1 MQINQ
6 YPSIGSSSLS
16 SLISSALARRQS
28 STLGTTGALSSISSS
43 YTPSYSSGGGIN
55 YQSSAAISSITAQ
68 IDSLNKQVSEIK
80 SKLLVSNSIKNSY
93 SSSITSL
100 NDFLESIKQDESKNL
115 SGITNSNSN
124 VTNVDV
130 INSSANSQ
138 TINVNVK
145 QVATATI
152 VRSDILTGGNID
164 ENTKITDLFAGK
176 LDGYSLTSQRKD
188 LNETKTMKELGI
200 KTGSFTIGNK
210 EISISDSETLG
221 SVMQKIKD
229 AGYDAEITADGAL
242 EITGTADKQ
251 ISFSNQ
257 GTNFASALGL
267 TVSEGDFSINGKS
280 FSITSETTIKSLM
293 NEINS
298 SRDAGV
304 GAMLQ
309 NGKLTLVSNLTGAVL
324 IDIKKGSSNFTN
336 AIGFTSGGEMIA
348 DNVVMGADGTA
359 TTLKGINSVSTDYAD
374 FTEGTFII
382 SAGRNGN
389 MVSEIINITSG
400 DTVQD
405 VIDKIAATGIDI
417 VASVDKNG
425 NFVLE
430 QKNKGSDY
438 QISVEAGSS
447 NFTEKMGLT
456 NGVENI
462 GITNS
467 GQNTGYY
474 STITGTNKV
483 TLDTEVSA
491 GSFKVNDTTIEISA
505 GTIETALAEI
515 NAALSDKDVEAVF
528 EDEKIV
534 FKNKIMGNISLSVE
548 GGTSNFGEI
557 AGLTEASEGVSS
569 VVIGQVGGKSTLT
582 GSEDVSADTM
592 ITDGT
597 VKINGFLIDLS
608 AGTLESVVESLNE
621 HSEDTKVTASIVD
634 NRLVL
639 TATENGAN
647 SISVEAGISNFVQV
661 TGIAGYQ
668 TTAGTEEQFGSSKSA
683 MTMANEVTYDTQI
696 LESVININGTE
707 ITVSGTIANAIAAI
721 NAQTGTTGVEAFL
734 NTSNRFVLRNV
745 NDGSSGM
752 NFSTSSDFGRVVGAG
767 TYVVTGGSNTK
778 LDQTN
783 ATVTGSVTGL
793 GDGTKSTMDTQL
805 INGSILTIGNTSIE
819 LGTSIASAI
828 RAINAKTAETGV
840 EASLDEDGRFVL
852 KAVDTS
858 VTNISFSLSGNGD
871 FGRVTGLGSYTIG
884 ASDSGTGVVGAR
896 QTTLTGSCDVIG
908 DMKIS
913 NSTISILAHNQV
925 QTFELSGTLDD
936 VIKTLSES
944 EWTGHNGIT
953 ASIENGKFVIRL
965 NDEGA
970 KELTVNVISGDFGRV
985 TGMADYLMGGATVI
999 PGTTTVVGGGGSS
1012 SGGTGSGQIQTS
1024 DKGTVI
1030 VSGGN
1035 DVAGTD
1041 YILNGTLKIGS
1052 EVFNTKN
1059 TTLQEVI
1066 DRINSAGIDGVSA
1079 YIENDRFVIKS
1090 VNVENVISATGD
1102 FARVTGIA
1110 SYTVGA
1116 AESTGNTESGG
1127 SVVESD
1133 PVGMQNVSQITKADA
1148 LSKGYIV
1155 IETAN
1160 DLINAIASDGQG
1172 TAGKTFI
1179 LMNDID
1185 MSTVSGYVSKS
1196 NFAGTFDGNGYTI
1209 TNLSAENGI
1218 FASTTETSTI
1228 KNVQLSNFNIV
1239 SVGDN
1244 VGALAGKNSGVILN
1258 SGIDANSLV
1267 TGNSYVGALVGGG
1280 TGKLENVTSRA
1291 EVRATGQ
1298 YAGGLAGSSGDIL
1311 NSEAYGKVTGNS
1323 SYVGGLSGVVTGNI
1337 ENSLVEAVISGGDY
1351 TGGLAGQ
1358 VTGKI
1363 SQSHTKGSVSGKQY
1377 TGGLVGNISSSIKDS
1392 YSWSDVTAAGNF
1404 AGGLVGATSGNVLNS
1419 YSKGNVTSSGY
1430 RVGGLIGSING
1441 NITIDKTYALGNVSG
1456 TSNVGGLI
1464 GSTDGKRTFT
1474 LSNSYAKG
1482 NVSVTQAGIGGGLAG
1497 TSNGGSI
1504 MNTYATGNVTITGS
1518 YSGADREATAGGLIG
1533 NAVDTS
1539 ITRSFATGAVN
1550 NSGASKN
1557 GTRLAS
1563 FAGGLVGT
1571 GENLR
1576 IETSYATGAVTLSLG
1591 DNTSLNSVSA
1601 KLSAGGLVASLSGSS
1616 TIEKS
1621 WASNTVL
1628 FNGTDSTLSA
1638 ENFTGGLVGRVDLT
1652 GAVTINNSYAS
1663 GTVKINSADDNSKSF
1678 MGGLVGGAAGGDA
1691 AADYLTIKNSF
1702 ASAQLLDS
1710 TSVYMKKTGGIFGY
1724 SQNSDTVL
1732 IENSFFDM
1740 EKAGLDNATG
1750 SSLGEFNTGLTTSQ
1764 INNKIDDLKQKISSS
1779 TANSYSP
1786 ESKGELLVK
1795 VDRIT
1800 KQEAE
1805 EKGYI
1810 VIESAADFLSKVGS
1824 NATAGKTFILMND
1837 LDFSEISVSASN
1849 NSYIA
1854 AFKGVFDGNG
1864 YTIKGVKGALFDNIS
1879 GDSTIKNLGID
1890 TNISISHQQNLGV
1903 IANNTASGSININN
1917 VFVIGRIYVNTSDDF
1932 GRNFSIG
1939 GLIGE
1944 VGSSSTLHVLS
1955 SFVNATIDTYCQYRK
1970 QYTGGLIGGTN
1981 SSTVHIH
1988 NSFVKGKVESYDYAG
2003 GLIGYKNG
2011 GSAYITHSFSE
2022 ASVSTNSSGNN
2033 AGGLVG
2039 YNTSSLYIEN
2049 AYAIGKVSGH
2059 FRGSIL
2065 GFGDITSA
2073 SNTWYDGN
2081 ATGVANVSGS
2091 HTNSVSGITNQSKN
2105 NIVYDRYTAGKY
2117 TSNSDTSNVN
2127 QDILN
2132 NKIFSESEAQAA
2144 GFVLIHNAAE
2154 LKNFLSGTSSKDQT
2168 FILMDDIDLTGV
2180 TGLTSMK
2187 DFAGTFYGNGHSIRN
2202 FSSSSAMFDSVTA
2215 TGSIRNLKIM
2225 NADVSGS
2232 DNAAVLV
2239 NNLNGGVIDNVQVS
2253 GSVLTTGT
2261 GKYAGGL
2268 VAYGNGHIDN
2278 SSFEGI
2284 VTGKNSSTGGLVGYS
2299 DATGIAIL
2307 NSYTTGSVIA
2317 AQGSITGGLVG
2328 SAESIVKINNSLSS
2342 ASVTGT
2348 TAGGLIGSAKPD
2360 YTEINNSSY
2369 KKQSGVQ
2376 SNGIVDER
2384 YFLKDNSSY
2393 EALST
2398 EEAGKSETFTSI
2410 GWDSSVWSFTKDGP
2424 KIKDTDGMTEFNVN
2438 SAGSVQ
2444 VADAIGTSP
2453 VDSISKEEAIAK
2465 GYIVIE
2471 TASDLANIIA
2481 ADGAGTLGKT
2491 YILMGDIDMSKI
2503 TGYVSKANFAGTFD
2517 GNGYSIKNLSA
2528 QNGLFAS
2535 ATATSTIKNVKLVHA
2550 NIGSSADNVGGLV
2563 GTGAGTIENSSI
2575 DSTSI
2580 IGGNSYVG
2588 GLVGG
2593 GSSTIINSSSDAEVR
2608 ANVGYGGGLAGS
2620 SGDIINSMA
2629 AGIVTS
2635 FGDYVGGL
2643 AASVNGNIS
2652 NSTVSANVSGLS
2664 YAGGLAAVITGDIS
2678 NSSVTG
2684 TISGDDYIG
2693 GLAGKITGDIEDS
2706 SANVTLD
2713 GANYLGGLTGEL
2725 TGNVTNSCSQGT
2737 ITATGI
2743 NIGGLVGRLS
2753 STNHMTIKASY
2764 SEMAVKGSNAVGGLI
2779 GGTVTGSAADIQTS
2793 FTVIDSYAKGN
2804 VEATGGGTAGGLIG
2818 YAYGGTIL
2826 NSYAKGNVTVTG
2838 QNSTATYQYNPSS
2851 TNSNGAY
2858 ENAAGGLIGL
2868 AMNGE
2873 VRNSFATGN
2882 VVNKGYKING
2892 KNVRSS
2898 TGGLIGS
2905 GSYNIFNSYAS
2916 GNVTYASTSPS
2927 VVDKNEENFVGGLVG
2942 RYYGGNIEQAWS
2954 TGNVI
2959 ASNYQKNGTV
2969 STTNYIGGLVGE
2981 ARMNKGLNIVIKDS
2995 WSKSA
3000 VTMQQY
3006 NARGT
3011 TYIGGLVGEASFD
3024 SAGVTLTIKN
3034 SFASAAIRD
3043 TQSESSLYSVK
3054 SGGLLGYSGQ
3064 NDSVKIEKSFFNYE
3078 AAGIENAFGSLNA
3091 TDAYALDS
3099 VHIDSKISS
3108 LKETIAAGDTIE
3120 ETKPSLNN
3128 GFVTQVDRISEEE
3141 AIARG
3146 YVVIKT
3152 AQDFVNLI
3160 AQNGSGTKGKTYI
3173 LMNDIDMSG
3182 ISNYV
3187 GKENFEG
3194 TFDGNGYKIKNLYYY
3209 NETCSSSSYGVFN
3222 NIKNGAVIKNVGIEN
3237 VNIDSVTYDNT
3248 GGLVGYMAAGSS
3260 VINSYT
3266 TGRVDGWYYTG
3277 GLVGYMEGNTIIKD
3291 SYSIADVNKGVNTGY
3306 YVGGLVG
3313 YAFGNNSQRIT
3324 IENSFATGSVYGDY
3338 EIGGLIGSANYVDI
3352 TDSYSN
3358 NIGVYATSTY
3368 SGGFIGSIISNTIIK
3383 NSYSTSYVTGGDSVG
3398 GFIGLINGENNKI
3411 YDSYFD
3417 GQVEADYITGGFV
3430 GTVNSNQN
3438 YLYNIHVSGSLQSFR
3453 NDVGGLIGHYNA
3465 NNLYI
3470 YNAYVDADIVNDGGN
3485 SRGIVYVTAGA
3496 DLYIHGFWFDASKF
3510 IKDSA
3515 GDYIVG
3521 QYAAVKSPSY
3531 MNNAKIKNNERIS
3544 ESEATSAGY
3553 VLIKTVQDLKNL
3565 LSTNGDDT
3573 LDKTYVLMNDIDLSG
3588 VRDLTAMS
3596 GFKGTLYGNGYTIK
3610 NFSSQSGLFDSIDSG
3625 GSVRNLNFENSAIG
3639 ASKTAG
3645 TVVNHLNGGT
3655 IDHVTVNGG
3664 SVALTNV
3671 SGQSAGGLVGYGF
3684 GTISYSGFNG
3694 SISGKDK
3701 NNGGLIGYTE
3711 DDRVMNIY
3719 NSYVTGNVLGSSG
3732 STSGGLVGMVNGS
3745 KGILNIKDSYSSA
3758 AVSGSSSTGG
3768 LVGNAGKTENV
3779 FIAGSSYQKSY
3790 EISAIGSVDDFAF
3803 LIDGSS
3809 YESFSNAD
3817 FRDASVFEEAGWSSD
3832 VWQFD
3837 GETPILS
3844 SSSLLTEF
3852 STAELNNKSATLQG
3866 SVVVGSNPQDVKAFK
3881 GQKDGTLSI
3890 MVDGVGTFDISISA
3904 NDTLKNVLDKISG
3917 VDGKLSAKIDT
3928 DGKILISYNGVTP
3941 GISVEDTS
3949 GFAEFY
3955 GLNASSKTWDENYSV
3970 GGTVL
3975 DPETIK
3981 NFETIT
3987 VTGGY
3992 EIDES
3997 DISLGGTIQI
4007 GSGAAI
4013 DTTNK
4018 TIGEIIELINESA
4031 PFGVTAGIDE
4041 KTNKFYIS
4049 SKSGSQD
4056 ITVNGDFARIT
4067 GLASYVSG
4075 TATAVTVE
4083 ETYTKMQG
4091 STGGLSGDELV
4102 LGGTIK
4108 VGSGAEI
4115 DTTNK
4120 TLNEIVAA
4128 INAQNQSGVT
4138 AHIEDGKFT
4147 IHSVNGKVDITVSGD
4162 FARVTG
4168 MADYSVSNAQ
4178 LSSSDPTIGGGTT
4191 VGFVEEVDRL
4201 TEEEAVSQGYMI
4213 ITSAEQLA
4221 NIKQNL
4227 AGKYILMCDID
4238 LSDYGTWTALGNFT
4252 GELNGNGYVIK
4263 GLTDTRKADNAGLFT
4278 IVTDGVIKN
4287 LGFED
4292 IKIIANSSGGAISGS
4307 LNGTTI
4313 VSNCYATGTVSSGM
4327 KASGLSGAARG
4338 DVTIENSYAKVNI
4351 TGTGQDAGGLI
4362 GLMAGQNLTIS
4373 NSFYSGTI
4381 NGTNSVGGLVGS
4393 VTSGILNVDSS
4404 YVANST
4410 IKGKAN
4416 SIGGLVGLISSA
4428 QEHSISNS
4436 SFDGTISGTEN
4447 IGGLI
4452 GINNNGIFSITNSH
4466 VSGQIGTTS
4475 SKYVGGFIGLNGNN
4489 SRRLSVEISNS
4500 YSTADITGKDNLG
4513 GFVGRANTSD
4523 FTIEKSFVSGSISSS
4538 STGVGG
4544 FAGYGQ
4550 TAKFNIYNSYSIAS
4564 VKGGSYVGGLVG
4576 CCGERLIVEN
4586 SYAAGLVTSTGS
4598 GGAIAGYNDNYQ
4610 MKNVFW
4616 DTEKTNKFTAIGTKS
4631 ENIAGTTGLS
4641 SSAFADQSN
4650 FTGWSSTIWDFSGDA
4665 PKLIGVGSSG
4675 EKSAGITG
4683 SVVTTN
4689 LADKAFSGQKTG
4701 TLLFSDGTSV
4711 SILDTDS
4718 RTDVIEKIKEK
4729 GLNASIDGNG
4739 KITISKTGIT
4749 SLTVSSDSSGFAEFY
4764 GLNTTGK
4771 TWNGSVSEEEAYSDF
4786 SSKLISS
4793 SSADISNSA
4802 FVDQKTGS
4810 FKINVNGGT
4819 SYTVNVSENDSLRT
4833 VLDKINALDTNFE
4846 ATVNSDGKVE
4856 IKLNGTIA
4864 GISVSDDTSNFTYA
4878 YGLASDVKEYAADKN
4893 TILSDPVG
4901 NTEDD
4906 PDRFYQVIGAN
4917 DVALYDYVVHGS
4929 IQIENGAV
4937 IDISGNT
4944 IEEIIDKINAQKQPG
4959 ITALIENGK
4968 FVIKY
4973 TGSEAAP
4980 SFTATGDFARV
4991 TGLSSY
4997 TVGQAVYSS
5006 VPDTSSTV
5014 TGSVSFDSGLDT
5026 QAFKGQKD
5034 GTMTIA
5040 VTGVGLIKVENITAS
5055 DSVRVVLDKIKAADS
5070 NLSAYIN
5077 SDGKIVISYNG
5088 TGNGIAIGDDS
5099 TGFSAFYGLRSTET
5113 IYKGEAEH
5121 QAPDPIITHTSS
5133 SSLYSANDDLT
5144 ADTVFT
5150 GQTSS
5155 SFDIYLGEDF
5165 VKSVVVESTDTVQ
5178 DVIDKING
5186 GNLKA
5191 RLVDGRI
5198 QISTV
5203 NGTTLSLSVVS
5214 FSGNWATL
5222 AGLNSGDTVIQADP
5236 TKVLGAMND
5245 LTYTG
5250 GTVQGLTG
5258 SHVIAGLKDGT
5269 FRIYM
5274 NNTSGKIPTIR
5285 VNATD
5290 SVDDILDKM
5299 KEAVAAVGG
5308 TLNASVQNG
5317 KIILSTSADFATSI
5331 SFGEDTSGFLE
5342 LAGLTSTGK
5351 TYDANY
5357 TSTDAVLGTDM
5368 FLGSVSGI
5376 TENHVFGDL
5385 TAGTMTVSSGSDSV
5399 TVNITE
5405 TSSVKDI
5412 IDQIQ
5417 ATGAFKAG
5425 LVDGKF
5431 FIQKTA
5437 STDSEIT
5444 VTSTSNF
5451 AQLAGLEAGVFTGS
5465 TTTSSGGG
5473 SQSQITGSVAG
5484 LDGSKK
5490 FSYTKEGYFTISVG
5504 GENAVNIEVTAE
5516 TTIQDVIDAIND
5528 TGSYTAKLDDEGRL
5542 VIATASSADA
5552 SIKISNGTTNFAKI
5566 VGLNAGYISSNA
5578 ESTKGDLDIASS
5590 LTGSVNNLL
5599 ASNKFAAG
5607 DFKII
5612 VEAPDGTI
5620 KEESFD
5626 LTGKETL
5633 YTILNRIS
5641 DSSLGITA
5649 EYKNGGVVLTVN
5661 ETGAFKIS
5669 VVDGTSDFAEK
5680 TGFTTNGTQSVNTVL
5695 GSQPDVTSA
5704 NTTYSVSVN
5713 GFSAGN
5719 FYISLTD
5726 LDGNIVKTTQ
5736 INVLATDTVD
5746 SLISKINNSG
5756 AGVNAYINNKDQLVL
5771 AMNSDMDANSIVIQ
5785 KGTSDFTNKIGF
5797 TQGGDVSDDAIYL
5810 IGDPVGNTTVS
5821 SNVLA
5826 YTTSTS
5832 LASLGITEGN
5842 FVLNGKTIQVIQ
5854 DIQTLIDNINAA
5866 FSPNEE
5872 NGVRAS
5878 FENGRIVLTATVASS
5893 ESVINIEAGSSNFT
5907 EFAGLTTNKVMNTTA
5922 QTAGQNAQFEIN
5934 GNSFEQES
5942 NTVYIDKDGNVTQDI
5957 SDAALRLTLKA
5968 TGITLITIDKSQLSA
5983 PIDKLQTFV
5992 NKFNQTMSYA
6002 NNSQLAGDAGL
6013 TAILNKIK
6021 SALTADIDGQSGTID
6036 RLSEIGI
6043 NVYEDANGTKI
6054 YLEED
6059 KFSEQYLN
6067 NPDKVTDVLIGDDSK
6082 PLNYYKA
6089 GSFTRLSDTMSN
6101 TKNYFSSMTSS
6112 LTNQKKSIEKEIT
6125 LKKSELRDLERQL
6138 ASSGSGSGD
6147 GGISSDLA
6155 AYIAALDEKLN
6166 LLTELIMKMQ
6176 KSGGSGSGNSVAYIL
6191 NRNNPSFGLFF

>member
-16 SLISSALARRQS
+16 SLISSTLARRQAS
-28 STLGTTGALSSISSS
+28 SLGSSGSYSSISS
-43 YTPSYSSGGGIN
+43 YTPSYSSGGSIN
-55 YQSSAAISSITAQ
+55 YQSSAAISNLTSQ

-80 SKLLVSNSIKNSY
+80 NKLLVSNSIKNSY
-93 SSSITSL
+93 SSTITSL

-115 SGITNSNSN
+115 AGITNSNSN
-124 VTNVDV
+124 VTNVDL

-138 TINVNVK
+138 SINLNVK

-152 VRSDILTGGNID
+152 VRSEILTGGNID

-176 LDGYSLTSQRKD
+176 LDGYSLTSIRND
-188 LNETKTMKELGI
+188 LKESQTMKELGI

-210 EISISDSETLG
+210 EISISESETLG
-221 SVMQKIKD
+221 SVIQKIKD
-229 AGYDAEITADGAL
+229 AGYDAEITGDNSL
-242 EITGTADKQ
+242 KITGTADKQ
-251 ISFSNQ
+251 VSFSNQ
-257 GTNFASALGL
+257 GTNFAAVLGL
-267 TVSEGDFSINGKS
+267 TISEGDFSINGKS

-298 SRDAGV
+298 SREAGV

-336 AIGFTSGGEMIA
+336 AIGFTSGGEMIT
-348 DNVVMGADGTA
+348 DNLVMGADGTA
-359 TTLKGINSVSTDYAD
+359 TTLKGTTSVTTDFSD

-389 MVSEIINITSG
+389 MLSEIINITAG

-405 VIDKIAATGIDI
+405 IIDKIAATGIDVI
-417 VASVDKNG
+417 ASVDKHG
-425 NFVLE
+425 NFMLE

-438 QISVEAGSS
+438 EISVEAGSS

-456 NGVENI
+456 NGVDNI

-491 GSFKVNDTTIEISA
+491 GSFKVNDTTIEISS

-515 NAALSDKDVEAVF
+515 NTALADKDVEAVF
-528 EDEKIV
+528 ENEKII
-534 FKNKIMGNISLSVE
+534 FKNKVMGNISLSVE

-582 GSEDVSADTM
+582 GSEDVAADTM

-668 TTAGTEEQFGSSKSA
+668 TSAGTEEQFGSSKSA

-752 NFSTSSDFGRVVGAG
+752 NFSTSSDFGRIVGAG

-840 EASLDEDGRFVL
+840 EASLDDDGRFVL

-858 VTNISFSLSGNGD
+858 VTNISFSLSGTGD

-896 QTTLTGSCDVIG
+896 KTTLTGSCDVTG
-908 DMKIS
+908 DLKIS
-913 NSTISILAHNQV
+913 DSKISILAHNQV

-1012 SGGTGSGQIQTS
+1012 SGGTNSGQIQTS

-1041 YILNGTLKIGS
+1041 YVLNGTLKIGS
-1052 EVFNTKN
+1052 EEFSTKN
-1059 TTLQEVI
+1059 TTLQEII
-1066 DRINSAGIDGVSA
+1066 DRINAAGIEGVSA

-1127 SVVESD
+1127 SIVKTD
-1133 PVGMQNVSQITKADA
+1133 PVGMQNVTQISKADA

-1185 MSTVSGYVSKS
+1185 MSTISNYVSKA

-1244 VGALAGKNSGVILN
+1244 VGALAGKNSGVIIN
-1258 SGIDANSLV
+1258 SGIDANSLI

-1298 YAGGLAGSSGDIL
+1298 YAGGIAGSSGDIL

-1337 ENSLVEAVISGGDY
+1337 ENSLVDAIISGGDY

-1363 SQSHTKGSVSGKQY
+1363 AQSHTKGSVSGKQY

-1392 YSWSDVTAAGNF
+1392 YSWSEITASGNYT
-1404 AGGLVGATSGNVLNS
+1404 GGLAGATSGNVLNS

-1482 NVSVTQAGIGGGLAG
+1482 NVSVTQAGIGGGLTG

-1571 GENLR
+1571 GENLK

-1638 ENFTGGLVGRVDLT
+1638 ENFTGGLVGQVDLT

-1663 GTVKINSADDNSKSF
+1663 GTVKINSAKNNSKSF
-1678 MGGLVGGAAGGDA
+1678 MGGLVGGATEGDA
-1691 AADYLTIKNSF
+1691 STNYLTIKNSF

-1710 TSVYMKKTGGIFGY
+1710 TSVYMKKVGGIFGY

-1740 EKAGLDNATG
+1740 DKAGLDNATG

-1786 ESKGELLVK
+1786 ESKEELLVK

-1890 TNISISHQQNLGV
+1890 TNISISDHQNLGV

-1917 VFVIGRIYVNTSDDF
+1917 VFVIGRIYVHSSDALD
-1932 GRNFSIG
+1932 GNFSIG

-1944 VGSSSTLHVLS
+1944 VGSSSTLYVLS
-1955 SFVNATIDTYCQYRK
+1955 SFVNATIDTYFKYGR

-1988 NSFVKGKVESYDYAG
+1988 NSFVKGKVESYHYAG
-2003 GLIGYKNG
+2003 GLIGRKHG

-2022 ASVSTNSSGNN
+2022 ASVSDNSSSYY

-2039 YNTSSLYIEN
+2039 YNNSSLYIEN
-2049 AYAIGKVSGH
+2049 AYAIGKVSGGI
-2059 FRGSIL
+2059 RGSIL
-2065 GFGDITSA
+2065 GYGDITSA
-2073 SNTWYDGN
+2073 SNTWYDRN
-2081 ATGVANVSGS
+2081 ATGVADVSYS
-2091 HTNSVSGITNQSKN
+2091 QTSVSGITNQSKN
-2105 NIVYDRYTAGKY
+2105 NIVYDRYEAGKY

-2132 NKIFSESEAQAA
+2132 NKIFSESEALAA
-2144 GFVLIHNAAE
+2144 GFVLIHNATD

-2187 DFAGTFYGNGHSIRN
+2187 DFAGTFYGNGHTIRN
-2202 FSSSSAMFDSVTA
+2202 FNSSSAMFDSVTA
-2215 TGSIRNLKIM
+2215 TGSIRNLKIQ
-2225 NADVSGS
+2225 NADVTGT

-2239 NNLNGGVIDNVQVS
+2239 NNLNGGVIDNVHVS
-2253 GSVLTTGT
+2253 GSVLTSGT

-2268 VAYGNGHIDN
+2268 VAQGNGHIDN

-2284 VTGKNSSTGGLVGYS
+2284 VTGKNSSTGGLIGHS
-2299 DATGIAIL
+2299 DSTGIAIL

-2317 AQGSITGGLVG
+2317 AQGSISGGLVG

-2348 TAGGLIGSAKPD
+2348 TAGGLIGSAQPD
-2360 YTEINNSSY
+2360 LTEINNSSY

-2398 EEAGKSETFTSI
+2398 EEAAKSETFTSI
-2410 GWDSSVWSFTKDGP
+2410 GWDNSIWSFTQNGP
-2424 KIKDTDGMTEFNVN
+2424 KIVDTDGMTEFNIN

-2444 VADAIGTSP
+2444 VADTIGTSP

-2535 ATATSTIKNVKLVHA
+2535 ATDTSTIKNVKLVHA

-2563 GTGAGTIENSSI
+2563 GTGTGTIENSSI
-2575 DSTSI
+2575 DSSSI

-2608 ANVGYGGGLAGS
+2608 ANVGSGGGLAGS
-2620 SGDIINSMA
+2620 SGDIINSIA
-2629 AGIVTS
+2629 GGIVTS

-2643 AASVNGNIS
+2643 AASVNGDIS
-2652 NSTVSANVSGLS
+2652 NSTANATVSGLS
-2664 YAGGLAAVITGDIS
+2664 YAGGLAAIITGNIS
-2678 NSSVTG
+2678 NSNVSG
-2684 TISGDDYIG
+2684 TISGNDYIG

-2713 GANYLGGLTGEL
+2713 GANYLGGLAGEL
-2725 TGNVTNSCSQGT
+2725 AGNVTNSCSQGT

-2743 NIGGLVGRLS
+2743 NIGGLIGRIN
-2753 STNHMTIKASY
+2753 STKHMTIKASY
-2764 SEMAVKGSNAVGGLI
+2764 SEMAVKGSNTVGGLI
-2779 GGTVTGSAADIQTS
+2779 GGTVTGSAADVQMS

-2826 NSYAKGNVTVTG
+2826 NSYAKGNVTVSG
-2838 QNSTATYQYNPSS
+2838 QNSTAAYQYNPAA

-2868 AMNGE
+2868 AINGE

-2882 VVNKGYKING
+2882 VVNKGYKISG
-2892 KNVRSS
+2892 STVRST

-2905 GSYNIFNSYAS
+2905 GNYNIFNSYAS

-3024 SAGVTLTIKN
+3024 TAGVTLTIKN

-3043 TQSESSLYSVK
+3043 TQYESSLYSVK

-3187 GKENFEG
+3187 GKENFKG

-3209 NETCSSSSYGVFN
+3209 NETSDNGNHGVFD

-3237 VNIDSVTYDNT
+3237 LNFDTLSFSFA
-3248 GGLVGYMAAGSS
+3248 GGLVGYMYSGSS

-3266 TGRVDGWYYTG
+3266 TGKLLGYDYTG

-3291 SYSIADVNKGVNTGY
+3291 SYSTVNINDSSHMGY
-3306 YVGGLVG
+3306 AIGGLVG
-3313 YAFGNNSQRIT
+3313 HARGNNTQRIT
-3324 IENSFATGSVYGDY
+3324 IENSFATGFVYGNDTV
-3338 EIGGLIGSANYVDI
+3338 GGLIGLAGYADI
-3352 TDSYSN
+3352 SNSYSSNSEVYIN
-3358 NIGVYATSTY
+3358 NANG
-3368 SGGFIGSIISNTIIK
+3368 GGFIGYVYEDTIIS
-3383 NSYSTSYVTGGDSVG
+3383 NSYSTSYVNAVNGGCNIG
-3398 GFIGLINGENNKI
+3398 GFIGLIVSDNKI
-3411 YDSYFD
+3411 NDSYFNGD
-3417 GQVEADYITGGFV
+3417 VDSYEYTGGFV
-3430 GTVNSNQN
+3430 GYVDGYNNS
-3438 YLYNIHVSGSLQSFR
+3438 YYNIHVSGNIEAR
-3453 NDVGGLIGHYNA
+3453 YAVGGLFG
-3465 NNLYI
+3465 YI
-3470 YNAYVDADIVNDGGN
+3470 NGSDNYLYNAYVDATVHSSYNNDAQGFVGNYGYNINIQGG
-3485 SRGIVYVTAGA
+3485 
-3496 DLYIHGFWFDASKF
+3496 WFDATKVDEGTEVS
-3510 IKDSA
+3510 
-3515 GDYIVG
+3515 GVTG

-3531 MNNAKIKNNERIS
+3531 LNNAKIKNNERIS

-3610 NFSSQSGLFDSIDSG
+3610 NFSSQSGLFYSIDSG

-3768 LVGNAGKTENV
+3768 LVGKGTNNANI
-3779 FIAGSSYQKSY
+3779 FISGSSYQKSY
-3790 EISAIGSVDDFAF
+3790 DISAIGNVDDFAF

-3809 YESFSNAD
+3809 YESISGSD
-3817 FRDASVFEEAGWSSD
+3817 FRDTSIFEEAGWSSD
-3832 VWQFD
+3832 IWQFD

-3890 MVDGVGTFDISISA
+3890 MVDGVGTYDVSISA
-3904 NDTLKNVLDKISG
+3904 TDTLKTVLDKING

-3955 GLNASSKTWDENYSV
+3955 GLNASSKTWEENYTV

-3975 DPETIK
+3975 DPDTIK
-3981 NFETIT
+3981 NFQTIT
-3987 VTGGY
+3987 VTGGC
-3992 EIDES
+3992 ELDETNV
-3997 DISLGGTIQI
+3997 SLGGTIQI

-4041 KTNKFYIS
+4041 KTHKFYIS
-4049 SKSGSQD
+4049 SSSGSQD
-4056 ITVNGDFARIT
+4056 IIVNGDFARIT
-4067 GLASYVSG
+4067 GLASFVSG
-4075 TATAVTVE
+4075 TATSVTVE
-4083 ETYTKMQG
+4083 ETYTKLQG
-4091 STGGLSGDELV
+4091 STGGLSGDEIV
-4102 LGGTIK
+4102 LGGSIK

-4128 INAQNQSGVT
+4128 INAQNQTGIT

-4147 IHSVNGKVDITVSGD
+4147 IHSKDGKVDISVTGD

-4168 MADYSVSNAQ
+4168 MADYTVGNAQ

-4201 TEEEAVSQGYMI
+4201 TEEEAIAQGYMLVS
-4213 ITSAEQLA
+4213 SAEQLA

-4292 IKIIANSSGGAISGS
+4292 INIIANSSGGAISGS
-4307 LNGTTI
+4307 LDGTTI

-4327 KASGLSGAARG
+4327 KASGLSGVARG

-4410 IKGKAN
+4410 IKGIGN

-4576 CCGERLIVEN
+4576 ACGERLIVEN

-4631 ENIAGTTGLS
+4631 ENITGTTGLS
-4641 SSAFADQSN
+4641 SSAFANQSN

-4944 IEEIIDKINAQKQPG
+4944 IEEIIEKINAQKQPG

-4968 FVIKY
+4968 FVIRY

-5088 TGNGIAIGDDS
+5088 TSNGIAIGDDT

-5133 SSLYSANDDLT
+5133 SSLYGANDDLT
-5144 ADTVFT
+5144 ADTIFT

-5165 VKSVVVESTDTVQ
+5165 VKSVVVESNDTVQ
-5178 DVIDKING
+5178 DVLDKING

-5214 FSGNWATL
+5214 FSGNWVTL

-5376 TENHVFGDL
+5376 TENHVFGGL
-5385 TAGTMTVSSGSDSV
+5385 TAGTMTVSSGADSV

-5437 STDSEIT
+5437 SNDSEIS
-5444 VTSTSNF
+5444 VNSTSNF
-5451 AQLAGLEAGVFTGS
+5451 AKLAGLESGVFTGS

-5490 FSYTKEGYFTISVG
+5490 FSYTKDGYFTISVG
-5504 GENAVNIEVTAE
+5504 GENAVNIEVNAE
-5516 TTIQDVIDAIND
+5516 TTIQEVIDAIND
-5528 TGSYTAKLDDEGRL
+5528 TGSYTAKLDDEGKL

-5680 TGFTTNGTQSVNTVL
+5680 TGFTTNGSQSVSTIL
-5695 GSQPDVTSA
+5695 GSQPDVTSL

-5713 GFSAGN
+5713 GFSTGN

-5726 LDGNIVKTTQ
+5726 FDGNVIKTTQ
-5736 INVLATDTVD
+5736 INVLASDTVD
-5746 SLISKINNSG
+5746 SIISKINNSG
-5756 AGVNAYINNKDQLVL
+5756 AGINAYINNKDQLVL
-5771 AMNSDMDANSIVIQ
+5771 AMNSDVEANNIVVQ

-5797 TQGGDVSDDAIYL
+5797 TSGGELADSAIYL
-5810 IGDPVGNTTVS
+5810 RGDAVGNTTVS
-5821 SNVLA
+5821 SKVLA

-5832 LASLGITEGN
+5832 LSSLGITEGN
-5842 FVLNGKTIQVIQ
+5842 FILNGKTIQVSQ

-5866 FSPNEE
+5866 FAPNEA

-5878 FENGRIVLTATVASS
+5878 FENGKIVLTATVASS
-5893 ESVINIEAGSSNFT
+5893 EAIINIEAGSSNFT
-5907 EFAGLTTNKVMNTTA
+5907 EFAGFTTEKVMNTTA
-5922 QTAGQNAQFEIN
+5922 QTAGKNAIFEVN
-5934 GNSFEQES
+5934 GNSFEQSS
-5942 NTVYIDKDGNVTQDI
+5942 NTVYIDKDGNVTQNLT
-5957 SDAALRLTLKA
+5957 DAALRLTLKA

-6021 SALTADIDGQSGTID
+6021 SALTSDIDGQSGTID
-6036 RLSEIGI
+6036 RLEEIGI
-6043 NVYEDANGTKI
+6043 NIYEDANGTKI
-6054 YLEED
+6054 YLEEE

-6067 NPDKVTDVLIGDDSK
+6067 NPEKVTDVLIGDDSK

-6112 LTNQKKSIEKEIT
+6112 LTNQKKSVEKEIT

-6138 ASSGSGSGD
+6138 ASSGSGSG

-6166 LLTELIMKMQ
+6166 LLTELIMQMQ

-6191 NRNNPSFGLFF
+6191 NRNNPSFGIFF